1 MLIAKLNAYGFH
13 NSSLTFI
20 YPYLSER
27 KQRTKINSS
36 LSCWA
41 EILFGVPQGSIL
53 GLLLFNA
60 YICDLFF
67 EVRDLEYASFA
78 DDTTPYSCLPEMTP
92 ILEKLEKGIQSMFD
106 WFSENF
112 LKANADKCHLIAS
125 SKVPVDIQI
134 SDIKV
139 TSESRVKLLGIHI
152 DNRLNFDYH
161 VSQLCKKASK
171 KLHALARIFK
181 YVETSKRRVL
191 VNSFIT
197 SQFSYCPLIWM
208 FRSRGMER
216 RINKIH

>member
-1 MLIAKLNAYGFH
+1 
-13 NSSLTFI
+13 
-20 YPYLSER
+20 
-27 KQRTKINSS
+27 
-36 LSCWA
+36 
-41 EILFGVPQGSIL
+41 
-53 GLLLFNA
+53 
-60 YICDLFF
+60 
-67 EVRDLEYASFA
+67 
-78 DDTTPYSCLPEMTP
+78 
-92 ILEKLEKGIQSMFD
+92 MFD

-171 KLHALARIFK
+171 KLHALAGIFK

-191 VNSFIT
+191 VNSFIK

-208 FRSRGMER
+208 FHSRRMER
-216 RINKIH
+216 RINKINQRALRLIYPSDSKLTFKELLEKKQNCEHPSKKLTSTIY

>member
-1 MLIAKLNAYGFH
+1 MI
-13 NSSLTFI
+13 
-20 YPYLSER
+20 
-27 KQRTKINSS
+27 
-36 LSCWA
+36 
-41 EILFGVPQGSIL
+41 
-53 GLLLFNA
+53 
-60 YICDLFF
+60 
-67 EVRDLEYASFA
+67 
-78 DDTTPYSCLPEMTP
+78 P

-106 WFSENF
+106 WFLENV

-161 VSQLCKKASK
+161 VSQLCKKGSK
-171 KLHALARIFK
+171 KLHALARIFR

-197 SQFSYCPLIWM
+197 SQFSHCPLIWM
-208 FRSRGMER
+208 FHGRRMEHK
-216 RINKIH
+216 INKTHERVPRLICPSDSKLTFKEFLDKNKTVSIHRNNLQVLATEIFKAKLNISAEILIIVLMQETIILEANRH

>member
-1 MLIAKLNAYGFH
+1 
-13 NSSLTFI
+13 
-20 YPYLSER
+20 
-27 KQRTKINSS
+27 
-36 LSCWA
+36 
-41 EILFGVPQGSIL
+41 
-53 GLLLFNA
+53 
-60 YICDLFF
+60 
-67 EVRDLEYASFA
+67 
-78 DDTTPYSCLPEMTP
+78 
-92 ILEKLEKGIQSMFD
+92 MFD

-171 KLHALARIFK
+171 KLNALAGIFK

-208 FRSRGMER
+208 FHSRRMER
-216 RINKIH
+216 RINKIHQRALRLIYPSDSKLTFKELLEKKQNCEHPSKKLTSTSH